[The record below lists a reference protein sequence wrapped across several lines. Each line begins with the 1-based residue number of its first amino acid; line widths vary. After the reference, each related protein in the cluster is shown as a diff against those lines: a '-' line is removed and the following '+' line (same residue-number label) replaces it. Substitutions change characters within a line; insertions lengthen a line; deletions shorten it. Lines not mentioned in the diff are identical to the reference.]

1 MSVYKQAA
9 ETLVDGLRDGTYAK
23 DGKLLGEYELAKRLG
38 VARETARKAIAE
50 LARRGLVVR
59 KRCAGTLESLRPLTR
74 TIRPTTT
81 ARSRS

>member
-38 VARETARKAIAE
+38 VAREAAHSPGGMALI
-50 LARRGLVVR
+50 LY
-59 KRCAGTLESLRPLTR
+59 
-74 TIRPTTT
+74 
-81 ARSRS
+81 

>member
-38 VARETARKAIAE
+38 VAREA
-50 LARRGLVVR
+50 
-59 KRCAGTLESLRPLTR
+59 
-74 TIRPTTT
+74 
-81 ARSRS
+81 ARSPGGMALILY